1 MPNKNKNR
9 FFPIFENDGEPST
22 QPASSSQSNKPPPK
36 MARQETPSPP
46 RAPTA
51 QLAIEALPATSDPSA
66 SILTTLN
73 SVLDRV
79 NNLHDQ
85 FRNEHDSI
93 TAVLMNK

>member
-9 FFPIFENDGEPST
+9 FFPIFENGGEPST
-22 QPASSSQSNKPPPK
+22 QPASSSQSNTPPPK
-36 MARQETPSPP
+36 TARQETPSPP

-51 QLAIEALPATSDPSA
+51 QLAIEAPPATSDPSA
-66 SILTTLN
+66 SILN

-85 FRNEHDSI
+85 YRNEHNSI